1 VAGLHRRADSD
12 KTNFRFSFNTQARRL
27 QAAVIFFATLSSAGT
42 ILMTAHLMNTYGRLP
57 VAFARGEGVW
67 LWDTEGKR
75 YLDGF
80 SGIAVT
86 GLGHA
91 HPRLVQA
98 IAEQA
103 GRIIHASN
111 WYRIPEQER
120 LADLLCELSG
130 MDNVFFSNSGCEANE
145 AAIKLARLY
154 GHQKGVDQPTIVV
167 MEKAFHGRTMATL
180 SATGNRK
187 VQAGFEPLLSG
198 FARVPYNDVQAL
210 EQVALNNKSV
220 VAVLVEPIQGEGGI
234 NVPDNGYLPSLR
246 KVCDRQGWLLMLD
259 EVQSGIGRTG
269 RWFAHQLLGIKPD
282 VMTLAKGLA
291 NGVPI
296 GACLAHGPAAQVFK
310 PGTHLRRQSARDSRC
325 VHNVAYHR
333 RRQFDGEC
341 GTHRRSHPPRLA
353 RAVGQSARS
362 QGDPRQRA
370 DGRHRARPAVQRLDS
385 GGSRPRTAH
394 QRDGRHRRAAAA
406 AAHHGACRSTTAG
419 RRRGST
425 DPRIS
430 RGAGRGRGAR
440 LARA

>member
-1 VAGLHRRADSD
+1 MTPH
-12 KTNFRFSFNTQARRL
+12 
-27 QAAVIFFATLSSAGT
+27 LS
-42 ILMTAHLMNTYGRLP
+42 NTYGRLP
-57 VAFARGEGVW
+57 VAFTHGEGVW

-130 MDNVFFSNSGCEANE
+130 MDNVFFCNSGCEANE

-154 GHQKGVDQPTIVV
+154 GHHKGIDQPTIVV

-187 VQAGFEPLLSG
+187 VQAGFEPLLIG
-198 FARVPYNDVQAL
+198 FARVPYNDTQAL
-210 EQVALNNKSV
+210 EQVAANNTSV

-234 NVPDNGYLPSLR
+234 NVPEDTYLPQLR
-246 KVCDRQGWLLMLD
+246 NICDRQGWLLMLD

-269 RWFAHQLLGIKPD
+269 RWFAHQWLNVKPD

-296 GACLAHGPAAQVFK
+296 GACLAQGAASQVFR
-310 PGTHLRRQSARDSRC
+310 PGNHGATFGGNPLATTAAYTTLRIIADEGLMENAVRIGDLIRGGLRERLGGLPGVKEIRGKGLMIAIELDRPCSEIVEEALHRGLLI
-325 VHNVAYHR
+325 NVTVDTVVRLLPPLIMQAPEA
-333 RRQFDGEC
+333 QQLVDGVVGLVREF
-341 GTHRRSHPPRLA
+341 LA
-353 RAVGQSARS
+353 EPATA
-362 QGDPRQRA
+362 
-370 DGRHRARPAVQRLDS
+370 AVQ
-385 GGSRPRTAH
+385 A
-394 QRDGRHRRAAAA
+394 
-406 AAHHGACRSTTAG
+406 
-419 RRRGST
+419 
-425 DPRIS
+425 
-430 RGAGRGRGAR
+430 
-440 LARA
+440 